1 MIKSL
6 RGHQLTDGQDLANS
20 APSTKRLLGKF
31 VQIASIC
38 PYLLSVNL
46 ILSWLFCILLLGFKT
61 YFKSTNNN
69 SCSKSRFSFSS
80 LLFLTGTHLVFGS
93 YLPLQFLAH
102 VCSAQCQ
109 FQVSRC
115 CHEKQE
121 LENQKISLLC
131 NAYQRETAAIC
142 FMFFYQQ
149 VLVGILLMDWCIFKL
164 SFFNVLFL

>member
-1 MIKSL
+1 MTKSL
-6 RGHQLTDGQDLANS
+6 RGHQLRDGHDLANS

-31 VQIASIC
+31 VERASIC

-46 ILSWLFCILLLGFKT
+46 ILSWLFCILLPGFKT

-69 SCSKSRFSFSS
+69 NGNKFRFSFSS
-80 LLFLTGTHLVFGS
+80 LLFLTGTHLVFGC
-93 YLPLQFLAH
+93 LPLQFLAH

-109 FQVSRC
+109 FQVNRC

-131 NAYQRETAAIC
+131 NAYQQETAAIC
-142 FMFFYQQ
+142 FIFFQQ
-149 VLVGILLMDWCIFKL
+149 WILVGILLMNWCIFKL